1 MADLKKLVDEMAD
14 RNKELAAGPLGEY
27 LTAWRR
33 FTALAHKNDALT
45 RKDKELIA
53 VAISVAKRCERCI
66 AYHVRSALSEGARTQ
81 EVLEASFVAV
91 MMEGGPALAH
101 IGLVMDA
108 ITAFEKKENEQAA

>member
-1 MADLKKLVDEMAD
+1 MPDLKQLLDQMADH
-14 RNKELAAGPLGEY
+14 NKQISAGPLADY

-66 AYHVRSALSEGARTQ
+66 AYHVRSALSEGAEAQ
-81 EVLEASFVAV
+81 EILEASFVAV

-108 ITAFEKKENEQAA
+108 MDAFDAEKAA